1 MSTYTTTRLAHLAS
15 LMSAVFIA
23 ACGGG
28 TDAPAASPAPAP
40 APSPSAGSL
49 SCDTSL
55 FAAGAGVSTPTTTQ
69 LSAYAGTYSG
79 NEGAFGPN
87 PGDPFVASAAAVF
100 VLDASGSSTYN
111 GTAATLSSA
120 CIETSASAGGSTER
134 LVLHFS
140 GSGHFDLDS
149 AALGSALTGI
159 KPGSL
164 DVVVRGAKAA
174 APAPAPAPAASAP
187 APAAS
192 AAAPA
197 ASAPAPAPVPAGA
210 ITSYLDFAAA
220 APSTPR
226 QVAPSGAL
234 AWLAGSYYGRTSTG
248 ACSVTIGADG
258 NVSASMNGSNQS
270 GALNGDSGDT
280 WIQLPS
286 NSMSFGVNAVS
297 AGQGVI
303 LTGYGGRL
311 ALVEMAGVLDKCA
324 IAFKS
329 ATSLTMALSSTPPL
343 PIKSNGLLASDLPGF
358 LIGSRSG
365 YAVGNIFFPRSAPQA
380 CSLQVAADGTVVL
393 SSGSNSYTA
402 QVSGG
407 AASGDTDK
415 SAAGRLSAYAALTGA
430 QGWTWRVDAQSPSGA
445 NTVEVL
451 IELAHNGERSQVSYA
466 SAQVRPTVGGLASQ
480 AEVCYF
486 PN

>member
-1 MSTYTTTRLAHLAS
+1 MSTHTTARLAHLAG

-28 TDAPAASPAPAP
+28 TDTPATSPAPAPAPAP
-40 APSPSAGSL
+40 APSPSAGSP
-49 SCDTSL
+49 SCDTTL
-55 FAAGAGVSTPTTTQ
+55 FVAGAAVSTPTATQ

-87 PGDPFVASAAAVF
+87 PGDPFVASAAAAF

-120 CIETSASAGGSTER
+120 CIETTASAGGSTER

-140 GSGHFDLDS
+140 GAGHFDIDS
-149 AALGSALTGI
+149 TAPGSALTGI
-159 KPGSL
+159 KPGSS
-164 DVVVRGAKAA
+164 DVVVRATKAA
-174 APAPAPAPAASAP
+174 APAPAPAPAASSP

-192 AAAPA
+192 AP
-197 ASAPAPAPVPAGA
+197 SPAPAPAGA
-210 ITSYLDFAAA
+210 ITRYLDFAAA

-234 AWLAGSYYGRTSTG
+234 AWLAGSYHGRSTAG
-248 ACSVTIGADG
+248 PCSVTIGADG

-270 GALNGDSGDT
+270 AALDGDSGDT
-280 WIQLPS
+280 WILLPS

-303 LTGYGGRL
+303 LTGYGNRL

-343 PIKSNGLLASDLPGF
+343 PVKSNGLLASDLPAF
-358 LIGSRSG
+358 LVGSHSG
-365 YAVGNIFFPRSAPQA
+365 YAVGNIFFPRTTPQA

-393 SSGSNSYTA
+393 SSGSSSYTA
-402 QVSGG
+402 QISGG
-407 AASGDTDK
+407 TTSGDTDK
-415 SAAGRLSAYAALTGA
+415 SAVDRLSAYAALTGA
-430 QGWTWRVDAQSPSGA
+430 RDWTWRVDAQSPSGA

-466 SAQVRPTVGGLASQ
+466 SAQVKPTVGGLASQ